1 MRLGIDFGTSNT
13 AAAVM
18 AGGKPYVIPLESS
31 ERTLPTAV
39 FFDPR
44 KTAPAFG
51 HAAVRALI
59 DGREGRFMR
68 ALKSV
73 LGTSLMHEKRI
84 IGGEKLTLIEVIA
97 RFLSHVK
104 TQAEAHCG
112 QEFDSVLSGR
122 PVQFHSRDA
131 ARNAQAPLDLE
142 QAYRL
147 AGFTSVA
154 FLPEPEAAAY
164 ASGGADGGLALIVDI
179 GGGTS
184 DFTLFRGAPGA
195 IEVLA
200 SHGVRIGGTD
210 FDRALNLAHVMP
222 LLGMGTEI
230 RNEFGPDS
238 HTAPQAI
245 FHDLAT
251 WEKIPFLYTG
261 ETRRAVARMA
271 KMAQDR
277 VAFDRLVEVLV
288 MELGHDLSFAVERGK
303 IAANAPEP
311 GWGMIDLRVVEQGLA
326 ARLTRDRMITDLA
339 DLSSG
344 IVQTAA
350 DAVTGAGFAPTDI
363 TKVILVGGSSL
374 MGVVEQSMRDL
385 FPQAAIDRSDAFT
398 AVVDGLAIA
407 AAT

>member
-44 KTAPAFG
+44 KSAPAFG

-104 TQAEAHCG
+104 SQAEAHCG
-112 QEFDSVLSGR
+112 QKFDSVLSGR

-154 FLPEPEAAAY
+154 FLPEPEAAAF

-230 RNEFGPDS
+230 RNECGPDS

-271 KMAQDR
+271 KIAKDR
-277 VAFDRLVEVLV
+277 VAFDRLVEVLD

-350 DAVTGAGFAPTDI
+350 DTVTGAGLAPTAI

-385 FPQAAIDRSDAFT
+385 FPHAAIDRSDAFT